1 MEDSHRKEKEKG
13 DYNSWNHDET
23 RILVQLLV
31 EAVNNNW
38 RDSSASFSK
47 LTVESKILPE
57 LNKDVFRAKDFK
69 NYQSR
74 HKYLKLQHQNCA
86 DLLRYSSGF
95 GWDPLTKKITAS
107 NEVWND
113 YLKTH
118 PKHKN
123 LRSDTF
129 EFFEDL
135 QIIFGQ
141 GVATGKN
148 AVGLGDGTDACTY
161 KAGENSNEENWND
174 VANIYEFD
182 ASTRDHELS
191 EQYTTFDSQTVP
203 ESRTEKFQPK
213 KKARS
218 ERSVP
223 QKDENPIMTVST
235 QILNI
240 IQQREERQQK
250 EASERKVNVWD
261 ALKEISDLEDRI
273 RFKALTQIH
282 HLGIQEFLLKCQW
295 KKG

>member
-1 MEDSHRKEKEKG
+1 GFTKKEKRKG

-38 RDSSASFSK
+38 RDSSGSFSK

-57 LNKDVFRAKDFK
+57 LNKDIYRAKDFK

-86 DLLRYSSGF
+86 DLL
-95 GWDPLTKKITAS
+95 L
-107 NEVWND
+107 WND
-113 YLKTH
+113 YLKVSISFL
-118 PKHKN
+118 KIWIY
-123 LRSDTF
+123 DTF

-148 AVGLGDGTDACTY
+148 AVGLGDGTDARTY
-161 KAGENSNEENWND
+161 KAEGNSNEEYWND
-174 VANIYEFD
+174 GDNIYEFD

-191 EQYTTFDSQTVP
+191 EQYETFDSRTVP

-213 KKARS
+213 KRARS
-218 ERSVP
+218 ERGIS
-223 QKDENPIMTVST
+223 QKDENPAMAVST

-240 IQQREERQQK
+240 KQQREERQ
-250 EASERKVNVWD
+250 
-261 ALKEISDLEDRI
+261 
-273 RFKALTQIH
+273 
-282 HLGIQEFLLKCQW
+282 
-295 KKG
+295 

>member
-1 MEDSHRKEKEKG
+1 MGDSQRRKKKG
-13 DYNSWNHDET
+13 DYNSRNHDET

-38 RDSSASFSK
+38 RDSSGSFSK

-57 LNKDVFRAKDFK
+57 LNKDH
-69 NYQSR
+69 YQSR

-95 GWDPLTKKITAS
+95 G
-107 NEVWND
+107 N
-113 YLKTH
+113 
-118 PKHKN
+118 
-123 LRSDTF
+123 DTF

-135 QIIFGQ
+135 QIIFRQ

-148 AVGLGDGTDACTY
+148 AVGLGDGTDARTY

-174 VANIYEFD
+174 VDNIYEFN

-191 EQYTTFDSQTVP
+191 EQYAPFDSQTVP
-203 ESRTEKFQPK
+203 ESRTEKFQPRK
-213 KKARS
+213 RARS
-218 ERSVP
+218 ERGVS
-223 QKDENPIMTVST
+223 QKDENPAMAVST

-250 EASERKVNVWD
+250 EASERKIN
-261 ALKEISDLEDRI
+261 IY
-273 RFKALTQIH
+273 
-282 HLGIQEFLLKCQW
+282 HLGIQDVFVKMSVEERLGWIQSSME
-295 KKG
+295 

>member
-1 MEDSHRKEKEKG
+1 MHVLLNSGQSVSLERRG
-13 DYNSWNHDET
+13 DEGTSIDGAPLVSFNGGSKM
-23 RILVQLLV
+23 RAKILVQLLV

-38 RDSSASFSK
+38 RDASGSFSK

-57 LNKDVFRAKDFK
+57 LNKDIYRAKDFK

-95 GWDPLTKKITAS
+95 GWDPSIQKFTAS

-113 YLKTH
+113 YLK
-118 PKHKN
+118 
-123 LRSDTF
+123 
-129 EFFEDL
+129 DL

-148 AVGLGDGTDACTY
+148 AVGLGDGTDARTY
-161 KAGENSNEENWND
+161 KAGGNSNEEYWND
-174 VANIYEFD
+174 GDNIYEFD

-191 EQYTTFDSQTVP
+191 EQYETFDSRTVP

-213 KKARS
+213 KRARS
-218 ERSVP
+218 ERGIS
-223 QKDENPIMTVST
+223 QKDENPAMAVST

-240 IQQREERQQK
+240 KQQREERQ
-250 EASERKVNVWD
+250 
-261 ALKEISDLEDRI
+261 
-273 RFKALTQIH
+273 
-282 HLGIQEFLLKCQW
+282 
-295 KKG
+295 

>member
-1 MEDSHRKEKEKG
+1 DRYSDFYNVSLDGRFTKKGKEKG

-23 RILVQLLV
+23 RILVQLFV

-38 RDSSASFSK
+38 RDSSGSFSK
-47 LTVESKILPE
+47 LTVESKILQE

-95 GWDPLTKKITAS
+95 GWDPLTKKFTAS

-113 YLKTH
+113 YLKVH

-148 AVGLGDGTDACTY
+148 AVGLGDGTDAPC
-161 KAGENSNEENWND
+161 
-174 VANIYEFD
+174 
-182 ASTRDHELS
+182 DHELS
-191 EQYTTFDSQTVP
+191 EQYATFDSQTVP

-218 ERSVP
+218 ERGVS
-223 QKDENPIMTVST
+223 QKDENPAMAVST

-240 IQQREERQQK
+240 IQQREERQHK
-250 EASERKVNVWD
+250 EASERKINVWD
-261 ALKEISDLEDRI
+261 ALKEISDLEECI

-282 HLGIQEFLLKCQW
+282 YLGIQDVFVKMSVEERLGWIQSIME
-295 KKG
+295 